1 MKKILFTIALFV
13 LLVAIIPANARVYID
28 INSPAL
34 RAVPTAVYDFRGA
47 SVGKEIADVVRSDMR
62 LSGIFEI
69 VPKETYI
76 ESDLPAFNQSNWVP
90 LGIDLVVKGAVLS
103 EGDYI
108 IVTVYL
114 YDVVDARVVLRKQYR
129 SKKKFIRPLGH
140 SVAND
145 IYKTIT
151 GQDGPFRTKIV
162 FIGINK
168 KGKRHIYLMD
178 WDGKRLKNTGI
189 SAELLTSVHWSSDGK
204 SIVYSAIKG
213 KQWGIYLA
221 NFRTGRETQLFRS
234 KGTNIAGEF
243 IPGREAFLFSSSYRG
258 SPDIY
263 VYNLVKRRKSRIT
276 WNRGIEVSP
285 TVSPDG
291 KWIAFVSNRA
301 GTPQIYKMR
310 LDGTGLRRISF
321 TGGYNTSP
329 DWSPRGDLI
338 AYSGL
343 VNGHH
348 QIFIVNPDTLKA
360 KQLTNTGNNED
371 PSFSPDGRFIAFVSD
386 RNSYK
391 AIYIIRIDGNGLKRL
406 TGRDI
411 QAISPDWSPVNLF

>member
-1 MKKILFTIALFV
+1 MKRY
-13 LLVAIIPANARVYID
+13 LLLLLIFLLTASPAGARVYID

-47 SVGKEIADVVRSDMR
+47 PEGKEVSQVVREDMQ
-62 LSGIFEI
+62 LSGIFEV

-76 ESDLPAFNQSNWVP
+76 ESDLPAFNQSNWTP
-90 LGIDLVVKGAVLS
+90 LGIDLVLKGAVFS
-103 EGDYI
+103 EGDSLV
-108 IVTVYL
+108 VTVYL
-114 YDVVDARVVLRKQYR
+114 YDVVDGRVVLKKQYR
-129 SKKKFIRPLGH
+129 SKKRFLRPLGH
-140 SVAND
+140 SVTND
-145 IYKTIT
+145 VYRAIT
-151 GQDGPFRTKIV
+151 GQDGPFRTEIAFV
-162 FIGINK
+162 GINK
-168 KGKRHIYLMD
+168 RGKRHIYIMD

-189 SAELLTSVHWSSDGK
+189 SGELLTSVHWSLDGK
-204 SIVYSAIKG
+204 SLVYSAIKG

-221 NFRTGRETQLFRS
+221 DFRTSKEKELFRS
-234 KGTNIAGEF
+234 RGTNIAGDF
-243 IPGREAFLFSSSYRG
+243 LPGRRSILFSSSYRG

-263 VYNLVKRRKSRIT
+263 IYNLIEKRQSRIT
-276 WNRGIEVSP
+276 WSSGIEVSP
-285 TVSPDG
+285 TASPDG

-338 AYSGL
+338 AFSGL
-343 VNGHH
+343 VGGHH
-348 QIFIVNPDTLKA
+348 QIFVVNPETLEA
-360 KQLTNTGNNED
+360 KQLTRTGNNED
-371 PSFSPDGRFIAFVSD
+371 PTFSPDGRFIAFVSD

-391 AIYIIRIDGNGLKRL
+391 AIYIIRVDGTGLKRL
-406 TGRDI
+406 TGRGI

>member
-1 MKKILFTIALFV
+1 MKKAIFIVLFLV
-13 LLVAIIPANARVYID
+13 LLVAPAGARVYID

-34 RAVPTAVYDFRGA
+34 RAVPTAVYDFRGEKEGRAVA
-47 SVGKEIADVVRSDMR
+47 SIVRSDMQ

-69 VPKETYI
+69 VPRETYI

-103 EGDYI
+103 EGDEL

-114 YDVVDARVVLRKQYR
+114 YDVVDAKVVLRKQYR
-129 SKKKFIRPLGH
+129 SKKRFIRPLGH

-145 IYKTIT
+145 IYKKIT
-151 GQDGPFRTKIV
+151 GQDGPFRTKIAFV
-162 FIGINK
+162 GINK

-189 SAELLTSVHWSSDGK
+189 SGELLTSVHWSLDGK
-204 SIVYSAIKG
+204 GIVYSAIKG
-213 KQWGIYLA
+213 KRWGIYLV
-221 NFRTGRETQLFRS
+221 NFRTGRERQLFRS
-234 KGTNIAGEF
+234 KGTNIAGDF
-243 IPGREAFLFSSSYRG
+243 VPGRKSLLFSSSYRG

-263 VYNLVKRRKSRIT
+263 VYNLAEERQSRIT
-276 WNRGIEVSP
+276 WNSGIEVSP
-285 TVSPDG
+285 TASPDG
-291 KWIAFVSNRA
+291 RWIAFVSNMA
-301 GTPQIYKMR
+301 GSPQIYKMR
-310 LDGTGLRRISF
+310 LDGTGLRRLSF

-338 AYSGL
+338 AFSGL
-343 VNGHH
+343 VGGHH
-348 QIFIVNPDTLKA
+348 QIFVVNPDTA
-360 KQLTNTGNNED
+360 ESKQLTDTGNNED
-371 PSFSPDGRFIAFVSD
+371 PTFSPDGRWIAFVSD

-391 AIYIIRIDGNGLKRL
+391 AIYIIRVDGGGLKRL
-406 TGRDI
+406 TGRGI